1 MNTSTQSISLFRS
14 LLAALLA
21 VVIAVTAFLAPA
33 TADTAGQR
41 STRNIIL
48 GAIVAAAGVI
58 LYNNY
63 HHKQVAANT
72 VVGRT
77 RDGGVVY
84 GDGRIVYPDGTV
96 LYTGNRNRQRCG
108 YDGYGVPCGRYA
120 YAYHPYGGHRHGHHG
135 DRDENRGDG
144 GNSGDGGNGS

>member
-1 MNTSTQSISLFRS
+1 MTKSMHNISPFQSA
-14 LLAALLA
+14 LAALLA
-21 VVIAVTAFLAPA
+21 VVIVVTAFLAPA
-33 TADTAGQR
+33 NADTAGQT

-48 GAIVAAAGVI
+48 GALAAAAGVI

-72 VVGRT
+72 VVGTT

-96 LYTGNRNRQRCG
+96 LYTGNRNRQRCT
-108 YDGYGVPCGRYA
+108 YDGYGVPCGSQA
-120 YAYHPYGGHRHGHHG
+120 YAYHRYKGHGHGHRG
-135 DRDENRGDG
+135 DRDQQQGDDEND
-144 GNSGDGGNGS
+144 S